1 MTRHQGSQIPLF
13 DMDAHDEAQQMH
25 YARMWRD
32 EEYVTL
38 QVAHKALQDDYA
50 AAQATIARLTK
61 ERDALALRY
70 RRLETENRHLA
81 FQLIMQQPR
90 RPSLQTS
97 MDINTLLLNLLKL
110 SHPDR
115 WSQGQHATDLAHE
128 ITIALNAARQHH
140 YDDA

>member
-1 MTRHQGSQIPLF
+1 MPLF
-13 DMDAHDEAQQMH
+13 DLAAHDKAQQA
-25 YARMWRD
+25 YIARLWRD
-32 EEYVTL
+32 EEYATF
-38 QVAHKALQDDYA
+38 QAAHNALQDDYA
-50 AAQATIARLTK
+50 AAQVTIAHLTK

-70 RRLETENRHLA
+70 RRLEAENRHLA

-97 MDINTLLLNLLKL
+97 VDINALLLNLLKL

-128 ITIALNAARQHH
+128 ITVALNAARQHH